1 MATPHTMTH
10 IDSSNTRFRLC
21 CVFDRFGLTE
31 FTIEGANA
39 LVPELLDAVGQTRQM
54 GQKIQKLVH
63 GLTEHV
69 STEPTVVEDDDGEA
83 VEAAVI
89 DITLHDGD
97 DDDVRKL
104 KRDLRR
110 SVRRYRDNQRRIE
123 DLGAVLTDEE
133 SGAVELL
140 GRIDGRPVR
149 LCWTYGADRF
159 EHYHE
164 LAEDSADNKPLGAD
178 LRSRQLN

>member
-1 MATPHTMTH
+1 MTTPHTTTD
-10 IDSSNTRFRLC
+10 IDSSGPRFTLSP
-21 CVFDRFGLTE
+21 VFDRMGLTE

-39 LVPELLDAVGQTRQM
+39 LVPKLADVMGRQREM

-69 STEPTVVEDDDGEA
+69 SSEPTVVEDDDGDA

-89 DITLHDGD
+89 DITLHDDD
-97 DDDVRKL
+97 DDDVREL
-104 KRDLRR
+104 KRNLRR
-110 SVRRYRDNQRRIE
+110 SVRRYRDNLKRIE
-123 DLGAVLTDEE
+123 DLGAVVTDEE
-133 SGAVELL
+133 VGSVELL

-149 LCWTYGADRF
+149 LCWTYGAERF

>member
-1 MATPHTMTH
+1 
-10 IDSSNTRFRLC
+10 
-21 CVFDRFGLTE
+21 VFDRFGLRE

-39 LVPELLDAVGQTRQM
+39 LIPELSVVIGRQRAVGAR
-54 GQKIQKLVH
+54 IQELVH
-63 GLTEHV
+63 DLTEHV
-69 STEPTVVEDDDGEA
+69 STEPTTVEDEGEE

-89 DITLHDGD
+89 DITLHDHD
-97 DDDVRKL
+97 DDDVREL
-104 KRDLRR
+104 KRALRR
-110 SVRRYRDNQRRIE
+110 SVRRYRDNLRKIE
-123 DLGAVLTDEE
+123 DLGAVVTDEE
-133 SGAVELL
+133 NGTVELL

-149 LCWTYGADRF
+149 LCWTFGSNCF